1 MNRNKWKAQ
10 TASIPPTLFF
20 SFWTNIRCPFLD
32 LCRNVNRG
40 NELPSLVFKRST
52 YGWHISTGF
61 ANPSYSFSRLTDLNL
76 TLTHFVLGL
85 VLQHCRWVLFFLF
98 HVFTLTWYY
107 LECQHNNFC
116 LFICSTISLLFWDK
130 FLRAGQKYQECKL
143 LRVLR
148 FRWCDLDSLG
158 LQLISHM
165 LSFLLLMH

>member
-20 SFWTNIRCPFLD
+20 SFWANIRCPFLD

-85 VLQHCRWVLFFLF
+85 VSQHCRWVSFFLF
-98 HVFTLTWYY
+98 HVFTDLILFRMPSANTRTPVYFVVPFLCCSETNSWGQARSIRSANYW
-107 LECQHNNFC
+107 EC
-116 LFICSTISLLFWDK
+116 
-130 FLRAGQKYQECKL
+130 
-143 LRVLR
+143 
-148 FRWCDLDSLG
+148 
-158 LQLISHM
+158 
-165 LSFLLLMH
+165 